1 MLLGSTC
8 YGRFGDTN
16 LFLRPRSWEQNVPNF
31 NQPVR
36 QSDCYHRT
44 LPRRP
49 SGRLDDGRTRRQF
62 QYGAFLYSINFRMLQ
77 INKMASVFTSSTDF
91 QIAQILPPTDRTVL
105 EMWGAARMSTTGP
118 SWKAM
123 HRLAV
128 HAKQNLFEFTNK
140 YQWKMQINLRLVP
153 FPSSFSNL
161 LWKFLLLPFR
171 RRKWADRRPY
181 RISALRKLQKI
192 NFVLKEDKLFFFTVR
207 LFLRVIDHGE
217 TCDGHVATLVSDD
230 WKHLQIWRR

>member
-1 MLLGSTC
+1 MVDLEMRICFCGREVESKMSQISTSPSASPIAITELC
-8 YGRFGDTN
+8 HGDQAAAWMT
-16 LFLRPRSWEQNVPNF
+16 
-31 NQPVR
+31 
-36 QSDCYHRT
+36 
-44 LPRRP
+44 
-49 SGRLDDGRTRRQF
+49 DGRGGSSNTGPSCIR
-62 QYGAFLYSINFRMLQ
+62 SILECYI
-77 INKMASVFTSSTDF
+77 INKMAIVFTSSTDF

-128 HAKQNLFEFTNK
+128 HAKQNLFEFTSK
-140 YQWKMQINLRLVP
+140 LQWKKQTNLLLAP